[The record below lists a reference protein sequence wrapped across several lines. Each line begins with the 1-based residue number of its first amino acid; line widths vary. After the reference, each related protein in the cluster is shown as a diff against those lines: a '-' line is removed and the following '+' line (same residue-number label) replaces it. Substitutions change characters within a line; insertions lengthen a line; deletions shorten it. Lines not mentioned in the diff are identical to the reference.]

1 MQIVAELVLVFA
13 VMLSVKWGADA
24 LGMIGA
30 GSLAMWCGIA
40 VATWLLRR
48 RSTSWRALGL
58 TWPRGFKAWW
68 STLGWALAAVISVF
82 AAMALVIEP
91 VTTAL
96 GLETP
101 ASAADRFQPLI
112 GHPGRFAVYLV
123 VVLWIGAAL
132 GEELQMRGFVL
143 NRLAD
148 LFGRGKLGWGAAI
161 AVQSAIFGAL
171 HAYQGLHGVLA
182 TGVISVI
189 LCAVYVASGRRLA
202 PVILAHGVIDTII
215 LTALYVNGGVVS

>member
-1 MQIVAELVLVFA
+1 MQIVAELLLVFA

-24 LGMIGA
+24 LGILGA
-30 GSLAMWCGIA
+30 GSLAMWCGIV

-48 RSTSWRALGL
+48 RSRSWRELGL
-58 TWPRGFKAWW
+58 TWPAGFRVWR
-68 STLGWALAAVISVF
+68 STVGWALLAIVSVAA
-82 AAMALVIEP
+82 ALGLVVEP
-91 VTTAL
+91 LTAAL

-112 GHPGRFAVYLV
+112 GHPGRFAAYLV
-123 VVLWIGAAL
+123 VVIWIGAAL

-148 LFGRGKLGWGAAI
+148 LFGRGKVGWGAAV
-161 AVQSAIFGAL
+161 AMQSVVFGAL
-171 HAYQGLHGVLA
+171 HAYQGLHGVIA
-182 TGVISVI
+182 TGLISVV
-189 LCAVYVASGRRLA
+189 LSFVYLASGRRLA
-202 PVILAHGVIDTII
+202 PVILAHGVIDTVI